1 MCFFFSLI
9 PATVWAVIG
18 FFVLYV
24 STKAEGG
31 LSKFGQVLGPWSLIL
46 AALFPLVGAIV
57 TLAGLCPIG
66 AMMETMQ
73 SEATSSAAR
82 IALSCACGLG

>member
-9 PATVWAVIG
+9 PATAWAVIG
-18 FFVLYV
+18 FFVLFA

-31 LSKFGQVLGPWSLIL
+31 LGKFGQVLGTWSLVL
-46 AALFPLVGAIV
+46 AALFPLTGAIV
-57 TLAGLCPIG
+57 TFAGLCPMG

-73 SEATSSAAR
+73 SEAASSAAR
-82 IALSCACGLG
+82 IALACGCGLG

>member
-9 PATVWAVIG
+9 PATVWAIIG
-18 FFVLYV
+18 FFVLFA

-31 LSKFGQVLGPWSLIL
+31 LSKFGQVLGTWSLII
-46 AALFPLVGAIV
+46 AALFPLAGAFV
-57 TLAGLCPIG
+57 TLAGLCPMA

-82 IALSCACGLG
+82 IALSCGCGLG